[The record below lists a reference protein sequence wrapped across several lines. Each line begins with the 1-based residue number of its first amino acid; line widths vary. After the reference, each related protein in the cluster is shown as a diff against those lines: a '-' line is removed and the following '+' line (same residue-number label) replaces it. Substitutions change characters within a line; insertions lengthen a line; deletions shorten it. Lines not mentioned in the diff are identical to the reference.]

1 MNEKQFIKSNLTKY
15 IELIPKD
22 KSVFIA
28 YSEVSESVLRTIVCQ
43 VGKKFERKFSCNK
56 NKKEQRF
63 EVRRIF

>member
-28 YSEVSESVLRTIVCQ
+28 YTEVNESVLRTIVCQ
-43 VGKKFERKFSCNK
+43 VGKKLNCKFSCNK
-56 NKKEQRF
+56 NKKDQRF
-63 EVRRIF
+63 EVRRIE